1 MPINI
6 NGNISD
12 ALSQDPYYVV
22 ISSKDVELDE
32 QAKISFDV
40 LKGSF
45 RKLERQP
52 GDGVKRGFG
61 FCEFSYDDGTFQ
73 LKEKTGLYKQMPS
86 LPIEVLSQDF
96 LDGNSTKSLGN
107 SFLDDIIQSTAKHL
121 PTGIDTAYV
130 IKLMM
135 AGYDVYMEE
144 FPVHRDMVDYT
155 VTYLIDKVDVA
166 GGVLRLHKEKKEG
179 TVFKEID
186 MTNPMDGL
194 FFRDDKMFHSVT
206 ELNITQEGGHRDIII
221 LGFKG

>member
-6 NGNISD
+6 NGDISD

-22 ISSKDVELDE
+22 ISSEDVQLDE
-32 QAKISFDV
+32 QATISFNV
-40 LKGSF
+40 FKGSF
-45 RKLERQP
+45 RKLARQP
-52 GDGVKRGFG
+52 KGIDRGFG

-73 LKEKTGLYKQMPS
+73 LRENTGLYKGMPS
-86 LPIEVLSQDF
+86 LPIGVLSQDF
-96 LDGNSTKSLGN
+96 LEGKLTKSLGN
-107 SFLDDIIQSTAKHL
+107 SFLDDIIQSTAQHL
-121 PTGIDTAYV
+121 PTGIESAYV

-179 TVFKEID
+179 TVFKKID

-194 FFRDDKMFHSVT
+194 FFKDDEMFHSVT
-206 ELNITQEGGHRDIII
+206 ELKITKEGGHRDIII

>member
-1 MPINI
+1 MPIDI
-6 NGNISD
+6 KGNIKD
-12 ALSQDPYYVV
+12 ALSQPPYCVD
-22 ISSKDVELDE
+22 IFSKDVQLDE
-32 QAKISFDV
+32 QATISFNV

-73 LKEKTGLYKQMPS
+73 LRENTGLYKGMPT

-96 LDGNSTKSLGN
+96 LEGKPTKSLGN

-121 PTGIDTAYV
+121 PPGIKAAYV

-179 TVFKEID
+179 TVFKEIN

-194 FFRDDKMFHSVT
+194 FFKDDEMFHSVT

-221 LGFKG
+221 LGFKR